1 MEQYLET
8 IRIEEGRA
16 CHLPYHNQRMNETRA
31 HLGLSDGLDLE
42 AVIGDVSIYQQRTR
56 CRIVY
61 DTEIRS
67 VEFFPYQIRS
77 VKTLRL
83 VEDNQVDY
91 GCKYADRSA
100 LNRCFAQRGACD
112 DVLIVQNGDVTDTT
126 IANVA
131 FWNGE
136 TWFTPSTPLLKG
148 TMRASLL
155 DSHQIQ
161 EAKIRVE
168 DLSHF
173 FSRLRLFN
181 AMISFGEIELP
192 IQSVLAV

>member
-83 VEDNQVDY
+83 VEDNQMDY
-91 GCKYADRSA
+91 GCKYANRSA

-173 FSRLRLFN
+173 SRLRLFN

>member
-31 HLGLSDGLDLE
+31 HLGFSDGLDLE

-67 VEFFPYQIRS
+67 VEFFPYQIRP

-91 GCKYADRSA
+91 RCKYADRSA

-173 FSRLRLFN
+173 SRLRLFN

>member
-31 HLGLSDGLDLE
+31 HLGLSDWLDLE

-91 GCKYADRSA
+91 GCKYANRSA

-155 DSHQIQ
+155 DSNQIQ

-168 DLSHF
+168 DLSH

>member
-42 AVIGDVSIYQQRTR
+42 AVIGDVSSYQQRTR

-173 FSRLRLFN
+173 SRLRLFN

>member
-173 FSRLRLFN
+173 SRLRLFN

>member
-67 VEFFPYQIRS
+67 VEFFPYQIRP
-77 VKTLRL
+77 VTTLRL

-173 FSRLRLFN
+173 SRLRLFN

>member
-42 AVIGDVSIYQQRTR
+42 AVIGDVFIYQQRTR

-91 GCKYADRSA
+91 GCKYANRSA

-173 FSRLRLFN
+173 SRLRLFN

>member
-67 VEFFPYQIRS
+67 VEFFPYQIRP

-173 FSRLRLFN
+173 SRLRLFN

>member
-136 TWFTPSTPLLKG
+136 TWFTPSTPSLKG

-173 FSRLRLFN
+173 SRLRLFN

>member
-8 IRIEEGRA
+8 IRIEEGSA

-31 HLGLSDGLDLE
+31 RLGFSDGLDLE

-67 VEFFPYQIRS
+67 VEFFPYQIRP

-91 GCKYADRSA
+91 RCKYADRSA

-173 FSRLRLFN
+173 SRLRLFN
-181 AMISFGEIELP
+181 AMISFGETELP

>member
-173 FSRLRLFN
+173 SRLRLFN

-192 IQSVLAV
+192 IQSDLAV

>member
-16 CHLPYHNQRMNETRA
+16 CHLPYHNQRMNETHA

-173 FSRLRLFN
+173 SRLRLFN

>member
-42 AVIGDVSIYQQRTR
+42 AIIGDVSIYQQRTR

-100 LNRCFAQRGACD
+100 LNRCFTQRGACD

-173 FSRLRLFN
+173 SRLRLFN

>member
-31 HLGLSDGLDLE
+31 RLGLSDVLDLE
-42 AVIGDVSIYQQRTR
+42 AVIGDISIYQQRTR

-67 VEFFPYQIRS
+67 VEFFPYQIRP

-131 FWNGE
+131 FLNGE

-173 FSRLRLFN
+173 SRLRLFN

>member
-100 LNRCFAQRGACD
+100 LNRCFTQRGACD

-173 FSRLRLFN
+173 SRLRLFN

>member
-173 FSRLRLFN
+173 SRLRLFN
-181 AMISFGEIELP
+181 AMISFGVIELP

>member
-42 AVIGDVSIYQQRTR
+42 AIIGDVSIYQQRTR

-173 FSRLRLFN
+173 SRLRLFN

>member
-91 GCKYADRSA
+91 GRKYANRSA

-173 FSRLRLFN
+173 SRLRLFN

>member
-131 FWNGE
+131 FWNVE

-173 FSRLRLFN
+173 SRLRLFN

>member
-61 DTEIRS
+61 DTEIRR

-173 FSRLRLFN
+173 SRLRLFN

>member
-42 AVIGDVSIYQQRTR
+42 AVIGDASIYQQRTR

-83 VEDNQVDY
+83 VEDNQMDY

-173 FSRLRLFN
+173 SRLRLFN

>member
-42 AVIGDVSIYQQRTR
+42 AIIGDVSIYQQRTR

-100 LNRCFAQRGACD
+100 LNRCFTQRGACD

-173 FSRLRLFN
+173 SRLRLFN
-181 AMISFGEIELP
+181 AMILFGEIELP

>member
-1 MEQYLET
+1 
-8 IRIEEGRA
+8 
-16 CHLPYHNQRMNETRA
+16 MNETRA

-91 GCKYADRSA
+91 GCKYANRSA

-155 DSHQIQ
+155 DSNQIQ

-168 DLSHF
+168 DLSH

>member
-31 HLGLSDGLDLE
+31 RLGFSDGLDLE

-67 VEFFPYQIRS
+67 VEFFPYQIRL

-91 GCKYADRSA
+91 GCKYADCSA

-173 FSRLRLFN
+173 SRLRLFN

>member
-67 VEFFPYQIRS
+67 VEFFPYQIRP

-173 FSRLRLFN
+173 SRLRLFN

-192 IQSVLAV
+192 IQSVLAF

>member
-91 GCKYADRSA
+91 GCKYANRSA

-155 DSHQIQ
+155 DSNQIQ

-168 DLSHF
+168 DLSH

>member
-56 CRIVY
+56 CRIMY

-173 FSRLRLFN
+173 SRLRLFN

>member
-173 FSRLRLFN
+173 SRLRLFN

-192 IQSVLAV
+192 IQSVLAF

>member
-61 DTEIRS
+61 DTETRS

-173 FSRLRLFN
+173 SRLRLFN

>member
-131 FWNGE
+131 FGNGE

-173 FSRLRLFN
+173 SRLRLFN
-181 AMISFGEIELP
+181 AMISFGEIELL

>member
-91 GCKYADRSA
+91 GCKYANRSA

-112 DVLIVQNGDVTDTT
+112 DVLIVQNSDVTDTT

-173 FSRLRLFN
+173 SRLRLFN

>member
-31 HLGLSDGLDLE
+31 RLGFSDGLDLE

-67 VEFFPYQIRS
+67 VEFFPYQIRP

-91 GCKYADRSA
+91 RCKYADRSA
-100 LNRCFAQRGACD
+100 LNRCFTQRGACD

-173 FSRLRLFN
+173 SRLRLFN

>member
-77 VKTLRL
+77 VKTLQL

-91 GCKYADRSA
+91 GCKYANRSA

-112 DVLIVQNGDVTDTT
+112 DVLIVQNSDVTDTT

-173 FSRLRLFN
+173 SRLRLFN

>member
-67 VEFFPYQIRS
+67 VEFFPYQIRP

-100 LNRCFAQRGACD
+100 LNRCFTQRGACD

-173 FSRLRLFN
+173 SRLRLFN

>member
-100 LNRCFAQRGACD
+100 LNRCFAQR
-112 DVLIVQNGDVTDTT
+112 
-126 IANVA
+126 
-131 FWNGE
+131 
-136 TWFTPSTPLLKG
+136 
-148 TMRASLL
+148 
-155 DSHQIQ
+155 
-161 EAKIRVE
+161 
-168 DLSHF
+168 
-173 FSRLRLFN
+173 
-181 AMISFGEIELP
+181 
-192 IQSVLAV
+192 

>member
-31 HLGLSDGLDLE
+31 HLGLSDRLDLE

-67 VEFFPYQIRS
+67 VEFFPYQIRP

-173 FSRLRLFN
+173 SRLRLFN

>member
-136 TWFTPSTPLLKG
+136 TWFTQSTPLLKG

-173 FSRLRLFN
+173 SRLRLFN

>member
-16 CHLPYHNQRMNETRA
+16 CHMPYHNQRMNETRA

-173 FSRLRLFN
+173 SRLRLFN

>member
-67 VEFFPYQIRS
+67 VEFFPYQIRP

-91 GCKYADRSA
+91 RCKYADRSA

-173 FSRLRLFN
+173 SRLRLFN

>member
-91 GCKYADRSA
+91 GCKYANRSA

-173 FSRLRLFN
+173 SRLRLFN